1 MRRAAASRRLRT
13 SAPASARTGPPA
25 SASPLA
31 RAVLAVYP
39 PAWRARYGEE
49 ALGYLDE
56 SGVSVREVAS
66 LLCRAVPAWIWPPA
80 HLHDR
85 PARMRASLATMLT
98 FWSALAV
105 LGLVFDQLTQQQGIA
120 PAGHPVIWWSYL
132 TFDVAMALSAV
143 VLGAGCLPLWL
154 VMLRRARRDHSARVT
169 AGLLLPAAVPVA
181 SVLVLAAVLGTIRHP
196 GGVSPAW
203 FLVITVSGF
212 AAALLAAAGPGM
224 ALRAQRPR
232 GPAVRLATI
241 AAAIATATS
250 IAGFAASVLAA
261 AGLYLWAHDFTGYHN
276 GVLLVTYL
284 ALVTGAGAP
293 AAVSAARGTSAALA
307 R

>member
-1 MRRAAASRRLRT
+1 MRRSPASRRPRT
-13 SAPASARTGPPA
+13 STRAKAPSGGPASAPA
-25 SASPLA
+25 LA

-49 ALGYLDE
+49 TLAYLDE

-66 LLCRAVPAWIWPPA
+66 LLWRAVPAWIWPPA

-85 PARMRASLATMLT
+85 PARMRASLATMLMS
-98 FWSALAV
+98 WSVLAV

-132 TFDVAMALSAV
+132 IFDVAMALSAV
-143 VLGAGCLPLWL
+143 LLGAGCLPLWL
-154 VMLRRARRDHSARVT
+154 LMLRRARRDHSARVT
-169 AGLLLPAAVPVA
+169 AGLLLPVAVPVA
-181 SVLVLAAVLGTIRHP
+181 SLLTLAAILGTVHHP
-196 GGVSPAW
+196 DGVSPLW
-203 FLVITVSGF
+203 FLVLTLSGF

-224 ALRAQRPR
+224 ALRTQRPR

-241 AAAIATATS
+241 AAAIATATG
-250 IAGFAASVLAA
+250 IAGFAASVFTA
-261 AGLYLWAHDFTGYHN
+261 AGLYLWAHDFVGYHN
-276 GVLLVTYL
+276 GVLLGTYL
-284 ALVTGAGAP
+284 AVVTGAGA
-293 AAVSAARGTSAALA
+293 AAVVSAARGTSAALA